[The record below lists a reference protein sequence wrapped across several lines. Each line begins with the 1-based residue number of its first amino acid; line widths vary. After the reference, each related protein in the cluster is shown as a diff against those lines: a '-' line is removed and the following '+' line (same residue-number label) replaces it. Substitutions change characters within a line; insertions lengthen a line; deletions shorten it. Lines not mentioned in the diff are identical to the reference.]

1 LDPAHQEKMIAWV
14 EANTRLPEEMKS
26 RILKRLR
33 TGKAPQR
40 MIDRLNQR
48 IGG

>member
-1 LDPAHQEKMIAWV
+1 MIAWV
-14 EANTRLPEEMKS
+14 EANRRMPEEMKA

-48 IGG
+48 MGG